1 MSAKPEPPKI
11 SISDSARADGV
22 WRKLAATVTNL
33 QPSATLAINEHSA
46 HLQQQG
52 REIFHLALGQSP
64 FPVPPWV
71 VDELRKHA
79 HQKAYLPVKG
89 LPELRRAI
97 AGFLHRTEGL
107 DIHPDHVLVGPG
119 TKELMFLLQLCYDA
133 ELIVP
138 SPSWVSYAPQA
149 GIIGRPVQW
158 LQTEPATGLRVTP
171 EALDQLCRQDPE
183 KPRLLILNC
192 PGNPTGYTYSSDQL
206 KAIADVA
213 RRYGVL
219 VLSDEIYSGLNFQ
232 NTHVSI
238 ARFYPEG
245 TIVSNGLSKWCGAG
259 GWRLGAFAFPA
270 ELAWL
275 NEAMGAVASETYTS
289 VSAPIQYAAI
299 AGFNGGR
306 KMDRYMAQSRWIM
319 QSMMNF
325 AWQKLTAAGALLE
338 EPQGG
343 FYVLPLFAGLGEKLK
358 RQGKTVDSAEFC
370 RQLLEDTGVAV
381 LPGIDFGRHPDEL
394 SLRIAGVDFD
404 GDKALKA
411 AEGLAPTDQDPDDF
425 VNQYCQ
431 PATRGIERL
440 CDWVARKQV

>member
-11 SISDSARADGV
+11 SVSDSARADGV
-22 WRKLAATVTNL
+22 RRKLAATVTNL
-33 QPSATLAINEHSA
+33 TPSATLAINEHSA
-46 HLQQQG
+46 RLQQQG
-52 REIFHLALGQSP
+52 REIFRLGLGQSP

-89 LPELRRAI
+89 LPELRHAI
-97 AGFLHRTEGL
+97 AGFLHRTEAL

-138 SPSWVSYAPQA
+138 SPSWVSCAPQA
-149 GIIGRPVQW
+149 EIIGRPVQW
-158 LQTEPATGLRVTP
+158 LQNEPATGLRVTP

-213 RRYGVL
+213 RRYRVL
-219 VLSDEIYSGLNFQ
+219 VLSDEIYSGLDFQ

-259 GWRLGAFAFPA
+259 GWRLGAFALAA
-270 ELAWL
+270 ELAR
-275 NEAMGAVASETYTS
+275 
-289 VSAPIQYAAI
+289 AP
-299 AGFNGGR
+299 
-306 KMDRYMAQSRWIM
+306 
-319 QSMMNF
+319 
-325 AWQKLTAAGALLE
+325 
-338 EPQGG
+338 
-343 FYVLPLFAGLGEKLK
+343 
-358 RQGKTVDSAEFC
+358 
-370 RQLLEDTGVAV
+370 
-381 LPGIDFGRHPDEL
+381 
-394 SLRIAGVDFD
+394 
-404 GDKALKA
+404 
-411 AEGLAPTDQDPDDF
+411 
-425 VNQYCQ
+425 
-431 PATRGIERL
+431 
-440 CDWVARKQV
+440 